1 MADEQRAPRGRD
13 RDRNREEVDDG
24 MIEKLVAV
32 NRVSKT
38 VKGGRQF
45 TFTALTV
52 VGDGN
57 GKIGFGYGKA
67 REVPVAIQKSME
79 YARKGMLNVDLNNG
93 TLWHPVKAGHGAA
106 RVYMQPASE
115 GTGVIAGGAMRA
127 VLEAVGVKDVLA
139 KAVGSRNPINLVRAT
154 LKGLGDMQSPA
165 RIAAKRGKKI
175 EELNYGK

>member
-1 MADEQRAPRGRD
+1 MAEERQPRGRD
-13 RDRNREEVDDG
+13 RDRNREEKVDDG

-67 REVPVAIQKSME
+67 REVPGLPFAWGIEPNTAFSPKVMMASCIGSPPTTRPIQVQLPSISS
-79 YARKGMLNVDLNNG
+79 
-93 TLWHPVKAGHGAA
+93 T
-106 RVYMQPASE
+106 
-115 GTGVIAGGAMRA
+115 
-127 VLEAVGVKDVLA
+127 
-139 KAVGSRNPINLVRAT
+139 
-154 LKGLGDMQSPA
+154 
-165 RIAAKRGKKI
+165 
-175 EELNYGK
+175 